1 MQHISATTKMEKG
14 SGVISGHKV
23 PTKLKC
29 KFYCIVLSPVI
40 LYGDECWTLK
50 QQHKR
55 NVKVIEMRML
65 R

>member
-29 KFYCIVLSPVI
+29 KFYRIVLSPVI
-40 LYGDECWTLK
+40 LYGDEC
-50 QQHKR
+50 
-55 NVKVIEMRML
+55 
-65 R
+65 